1 MIGCVLRQ
9 ESPPDTRPR
18 YLPCAPGPSGVGTFF
33 YTPDGGLR
41 GLEFVPADWSGGTD
55 PQGSWSNITSGW
67 VRGSSALALPPDMET
82 GMANSLA
89 IVAQGGHTA

>member
-41 GLEFVPADWSGGTD
+41 GLEFVPPVGGGPPNSTRELEQHHVRLG
-55 PQGSWSNITSGW
+55 QGIQ
-67 VRGSSALALPPDMET
+67 RFGSAP
-82 GMANSLA
+82 GYGN
-89 IVAQGGHTA
+89 GHGQ